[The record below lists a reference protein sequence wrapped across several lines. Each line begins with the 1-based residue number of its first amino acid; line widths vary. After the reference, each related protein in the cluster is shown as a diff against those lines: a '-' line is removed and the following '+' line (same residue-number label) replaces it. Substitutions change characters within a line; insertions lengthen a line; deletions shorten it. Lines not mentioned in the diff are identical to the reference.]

1 MKSILKIFIRTVD
14 AINGAVGAIAS
25 VLTILMVLNVFVVVA
40 LRYGFS
46 LGRIWMQELYV
57 WTHAFVFLAASGYTL
72 REEGHVRIDLIY
84 GKRSPRTKAII
95 NLLGSLVFALPF
107 LYFLTKWSWPMV
119 TRSFANMERSS
130 EAGGL
135 PGLFVLKGAILIFC
149 VTLGLQVFALMARC
163 LLTLFTD
170 ECYFSSEEQTINP
183 AANHTPLDASGE
195 A

>member
-1 MKSILKIFIRTVD
+1 
-14 AINGAVGAIAS
+14 
-25 VLTILMVLNVFVVVA
+25 MVLNVFVVVA

-46 LGRIWMQELYV
+46 MGRIWMQELYV

-72 REEGHVRIDLIY
+72 REDGHVRIDLIY
-84 GKRSPRTKAII
+84 GKRSPKTKALV
-95 NLLGSLVFALPF
+95 NLFGSLVFALPF
-107 LYFLTKWSWPMV
+107 LFFLTKWSWPMV

-149 VTLGLQVFALMARC
+149 ITLGLQVFALIARC

-170 ECYFSSEEQTINP
+170 ESYFSNGEQKQEAVT
-183 AANHTPLDASGE
+183 APLPLNASGE
-195 A
+195 G

>member
-1 MKSILKIFIRTVD
+1 MKSILKVFIRTVD
-14 AINGAVGAIAS
+14 AINGFIGAISA
-25 VLTILMVLNVFVVVA
+25 VLTIFMVLNVFVVVA

-46 LGRIWMQELYV
+46 MGRIWMQELYV

-72 REEGHVRIDLIY
+72 REDGHVRIDLIY
-84 GKRSPRTKAII
+84 ANRSPKGKALV
-95 NLLGSLVFALPF
+95 NLFGSLAFALPF

-149 VTLGLQVFALMARC
+149 MTLGLQVLALIARC

-170 ECYFSSEEQTINP
+170 ECYFSDDAHKKITAQD
-183 AANHTPLDASGE
+183 ALPLSASGE